1 MNSMISVPYRPI
13 HFVEYRLRGPRR
25 RRTAQTFDAV
35 LRVMD
40 TWRQRISDRDHLAEM
55 DKKMLADTGVFRR
68 PRRRSR
74 FGGPKPARRGVF
86 PAILRPV

>member
-13 HFVEYRLRGPRR
+13 HFVEYRSRRPRR
-25 RRTAQTFDAV
+25 RRVARTFDAV

-55 DKKMLADTGVFRR
+55 DKKMLADTGIS
-68 PRRRSR
+68 PAAAWAEAA
-74 FGGPKPARRGVF
+74 KPFWRA
-86 PAILRPV
+86 

>member
-1 MNSMISVPYRPI
+1 MNSMISAPYRPI
-13 HFVEYRLRGPRR
+13 HLVEGRSRWPRR

-55 DKKMLADTGVFRR
+55 DKKMLAETEISPVAAWA
-68 PRRRSR
+68 
-74 FGGPKPARRGVF
+74 GGGEAVWR
-86 PAILRPV
+86 A